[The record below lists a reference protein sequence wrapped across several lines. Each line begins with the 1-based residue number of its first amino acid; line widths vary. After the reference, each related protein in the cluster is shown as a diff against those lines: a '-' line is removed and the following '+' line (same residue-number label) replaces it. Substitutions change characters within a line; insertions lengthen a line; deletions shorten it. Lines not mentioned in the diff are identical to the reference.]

1 MRTRSFLS
9 RLQNCLESIFMTS
22 FTNRKAE
29 EAPSPKVGSVSLSL
43 SPLAMQCSTLR
54 FLLWIQ
60 CRVSLR
66 IPVLTALHAAP
77 QQSCHTDLKCL
88 LASGLRRSSLAVF
101 SGRAPYGA
109 SFHFKRREAGEKH
122 GPTASWL
129 RQGPWLGASSKM
141 AIRPAI
147 PRFRPH
153 LPRAHLRF
161 CFRPVS

>member
-43 SPLAMQCSTLR
+43 SPLSCLPLR
-54 FLLWIQ
+54 PLPPPPP
-60 CRVSLR
+60 S
-66 IPVLTALHAAP
+66 IPPHAGALGEAGRP
-77 QQSCHTDLKCL
+77 WVRHTDLKCL